1 MQITFQQRKAQQMSS
16 ELLTL
21 SRTARQAGYEID
33 DVRRVLRT
41 QTEFENCRQA
51 LGQENEA
58 VSLLTACLV
67 SLSAALNE
75 ITELY
80 ARAETRNMER
90 LEDTSGSYRPIVS
103 GTLYQGAGDTRVRM
117 EQILQQ

>member
-90 LEDTSGSYRPIVS
+90 LEDTSGSYSPIVS
-103 GTLYQGAGDTRVRM
+103 GTLYQGAGDTRIRM